1 VRHELETDYL
11 VVGAGAVGWA
21 FADEIIRQSKDL
33 RVILVDR
40 RAKPGGH
47 WNDAY
52 RFVRL
57 HQPAAYYGVNSEV
70 LESGVEDLASGPR
83 ILAYYERV
91 MEKLCAT
98 GRVSFYP
105 QVEYEGE
112 GRFRSLVTDE
122 LTYQV
127 TVRRK
132 TVDACYSKITVP
144 SSNPPSYDIAEGV
157 SLVPINGL
165 SRLVRPWSRYVVI
178 GAGKTGIDAVLYLL
192 GRSVDPERITWIVP
206 NATWLVNRDLI
217 FPEPAG
223 RVISSLMRVL
233 AEVESGDE
241 MLLRVEELGW
251 FFRLDES
258 LWPTRHRCATV
269 TRGELD
275 QLRRVQHIVR
285 LGRVS
290 RIEASEIVLAEGRL
304 PTGRDTLHID
314 CTADGLVKRPAR
326 AVFDGDRITLQPLVQ
341 CQQIFSAAL
350 TALIEL
356 KHSDDATKNAVSAP
370 VPHPEV
376 PEDMISGLLLGFSN
390 QRRWIRPYFWWL
402 MRSRL
407 SIVRHISFFGTIRVL
422 IAFVRW
428 EKRIF
433 QNFER
438 FREEGEKA
446 ALETAPPAQPS

>member
-21 FADEIIRQSKDL
+21 FADEIISQSKDL

-70 LESGVEDLASGPR
+70 LESGVEDLASGPK

-105 QVEYEGE
+105 QCEYEGE
-112 GRFRSLVTDE
+112 GRFRSLVADE
-122 LTYQV
+122 LSYQV

-144 SSNPPSYDIAEGV
+144 SSTPPNYDVAEGV

-192 GRSVDPERITWIVP
+192 GRSVDPERITWVIP
-206 NATWLVNRDLI
+206 NPTWMINRDFI
-217 FPEPAG
+217 FPEPAC
-223 RVISSLMRVL
+223 RLLSDVLRVL
-233 AEVESGDE
+233 AEVQTGEE
-241 MLLRVEELGW
+241 MLRRCEELGW

-258 LWPTRHRCATV
+258 LWPTRYRCATV
-269 TRGELD
+269 TPGELD
-275 QLRRVQHIVR
+275 ELRRVQHIVR
-285 LGRVS
+285 MGRVS
-290 RIEASEIVLAEGRL
+290 RIEASEIILAEGRL
-304 PTGRDTLHID
+304 PTGKDTLHID
-314 CTADGLVKRPAR
+314 CAADGLVKRPGR
-326 AVFDGDRITLQPLVQ
+326 TVFDGDRITLQPLIQ

-356 KHSDDATKNAVSAP
+356 RHSDDETKNSCSVP
-370 VPHPEV
+370 VPHPEL
-376 PEDMISGLLLGFSN
+376 PEDMLSGLLLGFSN
-390 QRRWIRPYFWWL
+390 QRRWFKPYLWWL

-407 SIVRHISFFGTIRVL
+407 SIVRHMSLFGKLRVL
-422 IAFVRW
+422 LAFLRW
-428 EKRIF
+428 EKRIV

-438 FREEGEKA
+438 FREEGGA
-446 ALETAPPAQPS
+446 ASETAPPAPTV

>member
-1 VRHELETDYL
+1 VLHELETDYL
-11 VVGAGAVGWA
+11 VVGAGAVAWA
-21 FADEIIRQSKDL
+21 FADEIIRQSRDL

-105 QVEYEGE
+105 QCEYEGD

-122 LTYQV
+122 VTYKV
-127 TVRRK
+127 AVRRK
-132 TVDACYSKITVP
+132 TVDAVYSKITVP
-144 SSNPPSYDIAEGV
+144 SSSPPNYEVAEGV

-165 SRLVRPWSRYVVI
+165 SRLARPWSRYVVI

-192 GRSVDPERITWIVP
+192 GRRVDPDRITWIVSNP
-206 NATWLVNRDLI
+206 TWMINRDLS
-217 FPEPAG
+217 FPEAAG
-223 RVISSLMRVL
+223 RVISEFMRVL
-233 AEVESGDE
+233 AEIESRDE
-241 MLLRVEELGW
+241 MLLRGEERGW

-258 LWPTRHRCATV
+258 LWPTRYRCATV

-285 LGRVS
+285 LGRVR
-290 RIEASEIVLAEGRL
+290 RIEATEIVLAEGRL
-304 PTGRDTLHID
+304 PTGKDILHID
-314 CTADGLVKRPAR
+314 CTADGLVKRPGR
-326 AVFDGDRITLQPLVQ
+326 AVFDGDRITLQPLVH

-350 TALIEL
+350 TAFIEL
-356 KHSDDATKNAVSAP
+356 KHADDDTKNACSVP
-370 VPHPEV
+370 VPHPEL
-376 PEDMISGLLLGFSN
+376 PQDMVSGLMVGFSN
-390 QRRWIRPYFWWL
+390 QRRWIKLYFWWL
-402 MRSRL
+402 LRSRL
-407 SIVRHISFFGTIRVL
+407 SIVRHISLFGTIRVL
-422 IAFVRW
+422 MAFMRW
-428 EKRIF
+428 DKRIV
-433 QNFER
+433 QNFDR
-438 FREEGEKA
+438 FRAKGEGAEP
-446 ALETAPPAQPS
+446 ETVP